1 MNGLTI
7 GKVAKGAGLGIE
19 TIRFYEREG
28 LIEPPARTESNY
40 RIYPKQDIIRLR
52 FIKRAKTLGFT
63 LKEIKELL
71 SLRHD
76 PLASKEDVKRQA
88 EVKIED
94 IKQKIRDLSRI
105 KETLEMLD
113 ERCDGHGPTI
123 DCPIL
128 DALES
133 GHGLDDS

>member
-19 TIRFYEREG
+19 TVRFYEREG
-28 LIEPPARTESNY
+28 LINPPDRTASNY
-40 RIYPKQDIIRLR
+40 RIYPQRDILRLH
-52 FIKRAKTLGFT
+52 FIKRAKSLGFT
-63 LKEIKELL
+63 LKEIKDLL

-76 PLASKEDVKRQA
+76 PQATKADVKQQT
-88 EVKIED
+88 ETKIAD
-94 IKQKIRDLSRI
+94 IEQKISDLTRI
-105 KETLEMLD
+105 KDILKSLD
-113 ERCDGHGPTI
+113 NSCDGHGPTS

-128 DALES
+128 DALET